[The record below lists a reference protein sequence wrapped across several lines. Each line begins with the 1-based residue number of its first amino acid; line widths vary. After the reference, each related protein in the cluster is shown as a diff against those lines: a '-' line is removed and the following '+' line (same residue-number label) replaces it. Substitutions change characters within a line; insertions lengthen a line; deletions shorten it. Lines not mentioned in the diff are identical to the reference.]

1 MMMEVALTSS
11 SSPQRL
17 KASPVALDDPLPPHE
32 ERTAEEEAKYKRSR
46 KRRNIIRVS
55 CGMLVTHII
64 ILLILSLTVFKA
76 KDPTTTINNFHV
88 SNLTYFLDI
97 QRLRVDLNL
106 TLAVDLSVRNKNK
119 VSFKYHNCTAA
130 LNYRGH
136 LVGVIN
142 IPAGN
147 IPSDDTKRL
156 DITLTIMADHLL
168 LDDSQDLFSDVVA
181 GVVPMNTYLKMSGK
195 VKIFGIFKIHV
206 RATSSCNFNVNI
218 SSTSITDQ
226 TCNNKA
232 KL

>member
-1 MMMEVALTSS
+1 MEVALTSS

-17 KASPVALDDPLPPHE
+17 KASAVALDDPLPPHE

-46 KRRNIIRVS
+46 KRRNIIR
-55 CGMLVTHII
+55 
-64 ILLILSLTVFKA
+64 A

-206 RATSSCNFNVNI
+206 RATSSCNFNFY
-218 SSTSITDQ
+218 
-226 TCNNKA
+226 
-232 KL
+232 